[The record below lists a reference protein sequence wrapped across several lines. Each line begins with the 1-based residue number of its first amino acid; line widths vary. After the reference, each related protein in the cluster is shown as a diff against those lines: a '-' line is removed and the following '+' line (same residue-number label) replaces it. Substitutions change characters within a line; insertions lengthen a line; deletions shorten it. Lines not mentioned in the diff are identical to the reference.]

1 MHNGRVTD
9 DDVKTLIERFDV
21 HLERVDQHMLRQ
33 EQHVLRQEQVI
44 ADNSRAMETL
54 TTTLTAVVESFQ
66 AEMSKLGRRLDD
78 MGDQIRANTRAVLT
92 VLDRLDGPGRAA

>member
-1 MHNGRVTD
+1 MHNGPVTGN
-9 DDVKTLIERFDV
+9 DVKTLIERFDV
-21 HLERVDQHMLRQ
+21 HLERIDQHMLRQ
-33 EQHVLRQEQVI
+33 ERVI
-44 ADNSRAMETL
+44 ADNTRAMETL

-78 MGDQIRANTRAVLT
+78 MGDQIRANTRAVLN